1 MNTRTQRHAADPN
14 PSSKPGPTPNASPEP
29 TATRPS
35 TPTPGRR
42 TPAPSGGSSRGPW
55 RRLADAVTSRRGAWV
70 TLVLAVLVTT
80 ALMGALRGAEIG
92 RADETLPPDSESAR
106 AAALLAGFPGSELS
120 PVMVVMTRYDERPLA
135 AGDLAAAQRV
145 GTDAAGSV
153 GQRAS
158 RPIPSQDGRAVLV
171 SIPVRADRPN
181 TEIAT
186 DVKAMRAAIARPG
199 AATAGD
205 GAATAG
211 DGPAT
216 AGTAG
221 APGLRAQVTGG
232 PAFGADVAG
241 AFDGADLRLLAV
253 TIGIVAL
260 LLLLTY
266 RSPVLWLVP
275 LVAVALADGL
285 AGVVAKAIGQA
296 WSLSFDSG
304 IVSVLVFGA
313 GTNYALLLISRYR
326 EELRRSDD
334 HRVAL
339 RDALVATGPAVL
351 ASNVTVVLSL
361 LTLVLAVLPGTRGLG
376 PTSAAGLLIAAAF
389 ALVVLPAALAMC
401 GRTLFWP
408 FVPRVGDADASTT
421 GPWARVARAV
431 TSRPVP
437 VLAVSLVVAA
447 VMASGLV
454 GTRVGLS
461 QTEQFRVASESSAGL
476 QTLARHYPQ
485 GESAPMTVVSRT
497 EAAPRVAEA
506 ARHAAGVVRVQPLAE
521 HDGWTRTM
529 VVGSAEPDS
538 AAAQD
543 VVRELRD
550 AVHAVPGSD
559 ALVGGQTARQV
570 DAEVGARHDLTL
582 VAPLILLVVLLVLV
596 ALLRAVVA
604 PLILLG
610 VNVISALAAIGLGT
624 WIGRTAFGFPGLDVL
639 VPLLSFLFLV
649 ALGIDYTIFLAHR
662 TLHEAQDH
670 GIHEGVVRAVGA
682 TGGVITSAGIVL
694 AAVFAALGVLPLVTL
709 GQLGL
714 IVGLGVLIDTL
725 LVRTLVVPAVLAAAG
740 ERLWWPRRLASRP

>member
-1 MNTRTQRHAADPN
+1 MSTQT
-14 PSSKPGPTPNASPEP
+14 PTQS
-29 TATRPS
+29 TPS
-35 TPTPGRR
+35 TH
-42 TPAPSGGSSRGPW
+42 GSSVPSPRGAW

-70 TLVLAVLVTT
+70 TLVLALLVTT
-80 ALMGALRGAEIG
+80 ALMGALRGAEIA
-92 RADETLPPDSESAR
+92 RADETLPPGSESAR
-106 AAALLAGFPGSELS
+106 AATLLAGFPRSELS

-135 AGDLAAAQRV
+135 AGDLASAQRV
-145 GTDAAGSV
+145 GEAAAGSV

-181 TEIAT
+181 TDIAT
-186 DVKAMRAAIARPG
+186 DVTAMRAAIAG
-199 AATAGD
+199 TGEATAGD
-205 GAATAG
+205 AGGAAG
-211 DGPAT
+211 EPR
-216 AGTAG
+216 
-221 APGLRAQVTGG
+221 LRAQVTGG
-232 PAFGADVAG
+232 PAFGADVAS

-253 TIGIVAL
+253 TVGIVAV

-275 LVAVALADGL
+275 LIVVALADGL
-285 AGVVAKAIGQA
+285 AGVLAKAIGQA
-296 WSLSFDSG
+296 WDLSFDSG

-326 EELRRSDD
+326 EELPRTDD

-376 PTSAAGLLIAAAF
+376 PTSAAGLLVAAAF
-389 ALVVLPAALAMC
+389 ALVVLPAALAIC
-401 GRTLFWP
+401 GRKLFWP
-408 FVPRVGDADASTT
+408 FVPPLPSRPSRTGTAPHTDQSAGV

-431 TSRPVP
+431 TRRPWP
-437 VLAVSLVVAA
+437 VLAAALAVAA
-447 VMASGLV
+447 LMAAGLA

-506 ARHAAGVVRVQPLAE
+506 ARHTAGVVRVQTLAE
-521 HDGWTRTM
+521 HDGWSRTM
-529 VVGSAEPDS
+529 VVGDAEPDS
-538 AAAQD
+538 PAAQD
-543 VVRELRD
+543 TVRALRD

-559 ALVGGQTARQV
+559 AVVGGQTARQV
-570 DAEVGARHDLTL
+570 DAEAGARHDLLL

-604 PLILLG
+604 PLILLL
-610 VNVISALAAIGLGT
+610 VNVISAVAAIGLGT

-662 TLHEAQDH
+662 TVHEAQEH
-670 GIHEGVVRAVGA
+670 GLREGVVRAVGA
-682 TGGVITSAGIVL
+682 TGGVITSAGVVL

-714 IVGLGVLIDTL
+714 IVGLGVLVDTL

-740 ERLWWPRRLASRP
+740 ERLWWPRRLASTA

>member
-1 MNTRTQRHAADPN
+1 MSTQT
-14 PSSKPGPTPNASPEP
+14 PTQS
-29 TATRPS
+29 TPS
-35 TPTPGRR
+35 THRSSVPSPPG
-42 TPAPSGGSSRGPW
+42 AW
-55 RRLADAVTSRRGAWV
+55 RRLADAVTSRRGAWA
-70 TLVLAVLVTT
+70 TLVLALLVTT
-80 ALMGALRGAEIG
+80 ALMGALRGAEIA
-92 RADETLPPDSESAR
+92 RADETLPPGSESAR
-106 AAALLAGFPGSELS
+106 AATLLAGFPRSELS

-135 AGDLAAAQRV
+135 AGDLASAQRV
-145 GTDAAGSV
+145 GEAAAGSV

-158 RPIPSQDGRAVLV
+158 RPIASQDGRAVLV

-181 TEIAT
+181 TDIAT
-186 DVKAMRAAIARPG
+186 DVTAMRAAIAG
-199 AATAGD
+199 TGEATAGD
-205 GAATAG
+205 AGGAAG
-211 DGPAT
+211 EPR
-216 AGTAG
+216 
-221 APGLRAQVTGG
+221 LRAQVTGG

-253 TIGIVAL
+253 TVGIVAV

-275 LVAVALADGL
+275 LIVVALADGL
-285 AGVVAKAIGQA
+285 AGVLAKAIGQA
-296 WSLSFDSG
+296 WDLSFDSG

-326 EELRRSDD
+326 EELPRTDD

-376 PTSAAGLLIAAAF
+376 PTSAAGLLVAAVF
-389 ALVVLPAALAMC
+389 ALVVLPAALAIC
-401 GRTLFWP
+401 GRKLFWP
-408 FVPRVGDADASTT
+408 FVPPLPSRPSGTGTAPHTDQSAGV

-431 TSRPVP
+431 TRRPWP
-437 VLAVSLVVAA
+437 VLAAALAVAA
-447 VMASGLV
+447 LMAAGLA

-497 EAAPRVAEA
+497 EAAPQVAEA
-506 ARHAAGVVRVQPLAE
+506 ARHTAGVVRVQTLAE
-521 HDGWTRTM
+521 HDGWSRTM
-529 VVGSAEPDS
+529 VVGDAEPDS
-538 AAAQD
+538 PAAQD
-543 VVRELRD
+543 TVRALRD

-559 ALVGGQTARQV
+559 AVVGGQTARQV
-570 DAEVGARHDLTL
+570 DAEAGARHDLLL

-604 PLILLG
+604 PMILLL
-610 VNVISALAAIGLGT
+610 VNVISAVAAIGLGT
-624 WIGRTAFGFPGLDVL
+624 WIGRTVFGFPGLDVL

-662 TLHEAQDH
+662 TVHEAQEH
-670 GIHEGVVRAVGA
+670 GLREGVVRAVGA
-682 TGGVITSAGIVL
+682 TGGVITSAGVVL

-714 IVGLGVLIDTL
+714 IVGLGVLVDTL

-740 ERLWWPRRLASRP
+740 ERLWWPRRLASTQCQGDSAASRWLGPDHQSSDS

>member
-1 MNTRTQRHAADPN
+1 
-14 PSSKPGPTPNASPEP
+14 
-29 TATRPS
+29 
-35 TPTPGRR
+35 
-42 TPAPSGGSSRGPW
+42 
-55 RRLADAVTSRRGAWV
+55 
-70 TLVLAVLVTT
+70 
-80 ALMGALRGAEIG
+80 
-92 RADETLPPDSESAR
+92 
-106 AAALLAGFPGSELS
+106 
-120 PVMVVMTRYDERPLA
+120 MVVMTRYDERPLA
-135 AGDLAAAQRV
+135 AGDLASAQRV
-145 GTDAAGSV
+145 GEAAAGSV

-181 TEIAT
+181 TDIAT
-186 DVKAMRAAIARPG
+186 DVTAMRAAIAG
-199 AATAGD
+199 TGEATAGD
-205 GAATAG
+205 AGGAAG
-211 DGPAT
+211 EPR
-216 AGTAG
+216 
-221 APGLRAQVTGG
+221 LRAQVTGG
-232 PAFGADVAG
+232 PAFGADVAS

-253 TIGIVAL
+253 TVGIVAV

-275 LVAVALADGL
+275 LIVVALADGL
-285 AGVVAKAIGQA
+285 AGVLAKAIGQA
-296 WSLSFDSG
+296 WDLSFDSG

-326 EELRRSDD
+326 EELPRTDD

-376 PTSAAGLLIAAAF
+376 PTSAAGLLVAAAF
-389 ALVVLPAALAMC
+389 ALVVLPAALAIC
-401 GRTLFWP
+401 GRKLFWP
-408 FVPRVGDADASTT
+408 FVPPLPSRPSRTGTAPHTDQSAGV

-431 TSRPVP
+431 TRRPWP
-437 VLAVSLVVAA
+437 VLAAALAVAA
-447 VMASGLV
+447 LMAAGLA

-506 ARHAAGVVRVQPLAE
+506 ARHTAGVVRVQTLAE
-521 HDGWTRTM
+521 HDGWSRTM
-529 VVGSAEPDS
+529 VVGDAEPDS
-538 AAAQD
+538 PAAQD
-543 VVRELRD
+543 TVRALRD

-559 ALVGGQTARQV
+559 AVVGGQTARQV
-570 DAEVGARHDLTL
+570 DAEAGARHDLLL

-604 PLILLG
+604 PLVLLL
-610 VNVISALAAIGLGT
+610 VNVISAVAAIGLGT

-662 TLHEAQDH
+662 TVHEAQEH
-670 GIHEGVVRAVGA
+670 GLREGVVRAVGA
-682 TGGVITSAGIVL
+682 TGGVITSAGVVL

-714 IVGLGVLIDTL
+714 IVGLGVLVDTL

-740 ERLWWPRRLASRP
+740 ERLWWPRRLASTA

>member
-1 MNTRTQRHAADPN
+1 MTTRTQRHAADPN
-14 PSSKPGPTPNASPEP
+14 PSSKPGPTPNLSPEP
-29 TATRPS
+29 SATRPS

-106 AAALLAGFPGSELS
+106 AAVLLAGFPGSELS

-145 GTDAAGSV
+145 GTTAAGSV

-186 DVKAMRAAIARPG
+186 DVKAMRAAIARP
-199 AATAGD
+199 

-275 LVAVALADGL
+275 LVVVALADGL

-376 PTSAAGLLIAAAF
+376 PTLAAGLLIAAAF
-389 ALVVLPAALAMC
+389 ALVVLPAALAVC

-421 GPWARVARAV
+421 GPWARVARTV

-437 VLAVSLVVAA
+437 VLAISLVVAA
-447 VMASGLV
+447 VMASGLL

-506 ARHAAGVVRVQPLAE
+506 ARHTAGVVRVQPVAE

-543 VVRELRD
+543 VVRGLRD

-559 ALVGGQTARQV
+559 AVVGGQTSRQV

>member
-1 MNTRTQRHAADPN
+1 
-14 PSSKPGPTPNASPEP
+14 
-29 TATRPS
+29 
-35 TPTPGRR
+35 
-42 TPAPSGGSSRGPW
+42 
-55 RRLADAVTSRRGAWV
+55 
-70 TLVLAVLVTT
+70 
-80 ALMGALRGAEIG
+80 
-92 RADETLPPDSESAR
+92 
-106 AAALLAGFPGSELS
+106 
-120 PVMVVMTRYDERPLA
+120 MVVMTRYDERPLA
-135 AGDLAAAQRV
+135 AGDLASAQRV
-145 GTDAAGSV
+145 GEAAAGSV

-181 TEIAT
+181 TDIAT
-186 DVKAMRAAIARPG
+186 DVKAMRAAIAG
-199 AATAGD
+199 TGEATAGD
-205 GAATAG
+205 AGGAAG
-211 DGPAT
+211 EPR
-216 AGTAG
+216 
-221 APGLRAQVTGG
+221 LRAQVTGG

-253 TIGIVAL
+253 TVGIVAV

-275 LVAVALADGL
+275 LVVVALADGL
-285 AGVVAKAIGQA
+285 AGVLAKAIGEA
-296 WSLSFDSG
+296 WDLSFDSG

-326 EELRRSDD
+326 EELPRTDD

-361 LTLVLAVLPGTRGLG
+361 LNLVLAVLPGTRGLG
-376 PTSAAGLLIAAAF
+376 PTSAAGLLVAAVF
-389 ALVVLPAALAMC
+389 ALVVLPAALAIC
-401 GRTLFWP
+401 GRKLFWP
-408 FVPRVGDADASTT
+408 FVPPLPSRPSRTGTAPQTDQSLSPLRRLVGSGHGVASGSDRSAGV

-431 TSRPVP
+431 TRRPWP
-437 VLAVSLVVAA
+437 VLAAALAVAA
-447 VMASGLV
+447 LMAAGLA

-506 ARHAAGVVRVQPLAE
+506 ARHTAGVVRVQTLAE
-521 HDGWTRTM
+521 HDGWSRTM
-529 VVGSAEPDS
+529 VVGDAEPDS
-538 AAAQD
+538 PAAQD
-543 VVRELRD
+543 TVRALRD
-550 AVHAVPGSD
+550 AVHAVRGSD
-559 ALVGGQTARQV
+559 AVVGGQTARQV
-570 DAEVGARHDLTL
+570 DAEAGARHDLLL

-604 PLILLG
+604 PMILLL
-610 VNVISALAAIGLGT
+610 VNVISAVTAIGLGT
-624 WIGRTAFGFPGLDVL
+624 WIGRTVFGFPGLDVL

-649 ALGIDYTIFLAHR
+649 ALGIDYTIFLAHG
-662 TLHEAQDH
+662 TVHEAQGH
-670 GIHEGVVRAVGA
+670 GLREGVVRAVGA
-682 TGGVITSAGIVL
+682 TGGVITSAGVVL

-714 IVGLGVLIDTL
+714 IVGLGVLVDTL

-740 ERLWWPRRLASRP
+740 ERLWWPRRLASTA